1 MAALVLWRT
10 RPFRARVAGPSM
22 EPVLRDG
29 DLVVATRGGRP
40 AAGVVV
46 VVQHPSEPGLE
57 LVKRVTGGP
66 GDEVHAA
73 RPGDPLPDPVRLGA
87 GEWFVAGDSPARS
100 TDSRTFGPV
109 PTRDVLGVVRF
120 VYWPPGRI
128 GPVRRAPSRT
138 GRRPRG

>member
-1 MAALVLWRT
+1 
-10 RPFRARVAGPSM
+10 M
-22 EPVLRDG
+22 EPALRDG
-29 DLVVATRGGRP
+29 DLVVATRSRKP

-46 VVQHPSEPGLE
+46 VIRHPTEPGLE
-57 LVKRVTGGP
+57 LVKRVAGGP
-66 GDEVHAA
+66 GDEVYAA

-87 GEWFVAGDSPARS
+87 EEWFVAGDSPAFS

-128 GPVRRAPSRT
+128 GPVRREPSRT
-138 GRRPRG
+138 ARRRRG